1 MLVSHRRSVA
11 PALGALVETRSLLH
25 PSFRLDVTH
34 NERIVH
40 DERLQRTLAYR
51 RPDPK
56 RSWLLAVVEGRMQVE
71 GAGIARWLGPGDV
84 VLARDRAGL
93 LVRQEGERFV
103 AVSVAWQDDTLA
115 RGLHGG
121 ARITRL
127 READFQGLEQAAATI
142 APHLTANAAG
152 EAFRG
157 ALAHLRSVVPFDV
170 DAPSAWREEA
180 PPQATILSRALDR
193 TLSNLSRQP
202 MMVDLER
209 EVGVSSRQLQRLVAR
224 FNAHYGFDERGW
236 RDTLVRRRMLVG
248 CCLMTVPGATTD
260 LVASALGYGSAT
272 AFCRAFAES
281 RLPSPMNI
289 RAATW
294 KLVA

>member
-11 PALGALVETRSLLH
+11 PALGAVVETRSLLH
-25 PSFRLDVTH
+25 PSFRLDVTQH
-34 NERIVH
+34 ERVVH
-40 DERLQRTLAYR
+40 DERLHRTLACR
-51 RPDPK
+51 RPDLE
-56 RSWLLAVVEGRMQVE
+56 RSWLLAVLEGRMRVE
-71 GAGIARWLGPGDV
+71 GAGVARWLGPGDV

-93 LVRQEGERFV
+93 LVRQEGEPFV
-103 AVSVAWQDDTLA
+103 AVSVAWRDDTLT

-121 ARITRL
+121 ARLARL
-127 READFQGLEQAAATI
+127 RGADLAGLGQAAASVG
-142 APHLTANAAG
+142 PDLTAGAG
-152 EAFRG
+152 REALRG

-170 DAPSAWREEA
+170 DAPSAWWEEA
-180 PPQATILSRALDR
+180 PPQATVLSRALDR
-193 TLSNLSRQP
+193 MLSNLSRQP
-202 MMVDLER
+202 MMVDLEH

-236 RDTLVRRRMLVG
+236 RDTLMRRRMLVG
-248 CCLMTVPGATTD
+248 CCLMTVPGATTE

>member
-11 PALGALVETRSLLH
+11 PALGAVVETRSLLH
-25 PSFRLDVTH
+25 PSFRLDVTRH
-34 NERIVH
+34 ERVVH
-40 DERLQRTLAYR
+40 DERLHRTLAYR
-51 RPDPK
+51 RPDPE

-93 LVRQEGERFV
+93 LLRQEGEPFV
-103 AVSVAWQDDTLA
+103 AVSLAWREDTLA

-121 ARITRL
+121 ARLARL
-127 READFQGLEQAAATI
+127 RATDLAGLGQAAATI
-142 APHLTANAAG
+142 APELTADAAR
-152 EAFRG
+152 EVFRD
-157 ALAHLRSVVPFDV
+157 ALAHLRSVAPFDV
-170 DAPSAWREEA
+170 DAPRTWREEA

-193 TLSNLSRQP
+193 TLSSLSRQP

-224 FNAHYGFDERGW
+224 FNAHYGFDEGGW
-236 RDTLVRRRMLVG
+236 RDTLMRRRMLVG
-248 CCLMTVPGATTD
+248 CCLMTVPGATTE